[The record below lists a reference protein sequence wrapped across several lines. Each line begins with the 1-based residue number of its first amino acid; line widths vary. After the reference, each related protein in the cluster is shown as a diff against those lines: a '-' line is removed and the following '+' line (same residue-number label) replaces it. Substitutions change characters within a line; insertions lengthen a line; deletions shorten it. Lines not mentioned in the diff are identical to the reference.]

1 MPGPAA
7 SPLSGPRRSGPAVVA
22 LLAAASAL
30 LLAAAPGVAAAAP
43 TSAAGAFASPVPAT
57 PPASTQTLCRFTDPR
72 LPEVSG
78 LVVTGDK
85 LLAIN
90 DGGDRL
96 TVYVLDRACQ
106 VVGVRTA
113 PVDPYDPEDMALAA
127 DGTVWLSDTGD
138 NLAQRATVALLA
150 LHPDGSTAI
159 YRMTYPDGPHDA
171 EALLLAPDGT
181 PYVVTKEVLGN
192 SGVYRPAAALADG
205 GTVPMT
211 KVGALSF
218 ALTGTEGGP
227 VGRAGELMVTGG
239 AVSPDGRLVALRTY
253 TDAYLWPLSG
263 SDIPAALET
272 KPVRIPL
279 PPAPQGEAI
288 SFGTDSRELVVAGE
302 GVPGD
307 VTVVTPPAGLLPAA
321 ATASTTATA
330 TAAAAGGHAGVP
342 TLTAAVIAAVTA
354 TLVVW
359 LVGVFRRRRP

>member
-1 MPGPAA
+1 VPGPAA

-85 LLAIN
+85 LLAMN

-211 KVGALSF
+211 KVAALSF
-218 ALTGTEGGP
+218 ALTGTAGGP

-239 AVSPDGRLVALRTY
+239 AVSPDGKLLALRTY
-253 TDAYLWPLSG
+253 TDAYLWPLTG
-263 SDIPAALET
+263 SDVPAALAG

-288 SFGTDSRELVVAGE
+288 SFGADSRQLVVAGE
-302 GVPGD
+302 GVPSD
-307 VTVVTPPAGLLPAA
+307 ITVVTPPAGLLPAA
-321 ATASTTATA
+321 ATAP
-330 TAAAAGGHAGVP
+330 AAGTAAGGAAGVP

-354 TLVVW
+354 TLVMW
-359 LVGVFRRRRP
+359 IVGLFRRRRR

>member
-1 MPGPAA
+1 VPGPAA
-7 SPLSGPRRSGPAVVA
+7 SPPSGPRLSGPAVVA

-43 TSAAGAFASPVPAT
+43 TSATGAFASPVPAT
-57 PPASTQTLCRFTDPR
+57 PPASTHALCRVTDPR
-72 LPEVSG
+72 LPELSG
-78 LVVTGDK
+78 LVATGDE
-85 LLAIN
+85 LLAMN

-96 TVYVLDRACQ
+96 TVYVLDTACR
-106 VVGVRTA
+106 VVDIRSA
-113 PVDPYDPEDMALAA
+113 PVDPYDPEDLALGA

-138 NLAQRATVALLA
+138 NLAQRPTVALLG
-150 LHPDGSTAI
+150 LHPDGTTTI

-192 SGVYRPAAALADG
+192 SGVYRPAAALVDG
-205 GTVPMT
+205 GTVPMV
-211 KVGALSF
+211 KVAALAF
-218 ALTGTEGGP
+218 ALTGTQGGP

-239 AVSPDGRLVALRTY
+239 AVSPDGRFLALRTY
-253 TDAYLWPLSG
+253 TDAYLWPLTS
-263 SDIPAALET
+263 SDVPAALKE

-288 SFGTDSRELVVAGE
+288 SFAADSRQLVVAGE

-307 VTVVTPPAGLLPAA
+307 VTVVTPPADLLPAA
-321 ATASTTATA
+321 ATAATTATA
-330 TAAAAGGHAGVP
+330 TASARGHAGVP

-359 LVGVFRRRRP
+359 LVGVFRRRRV